1 MFKFFDFDRFK
12 FIVFFLIFSYT
23 GLRIISNS
31 MLFYGHEQSLVMI
44 FTEWLYW
51 FNNMPIWWPS
61 HFIIFIYSIIYI
73 HRKYLN

>member
-1 MFKFFDFDRFK
+1 MVKVFDFDRFK
-12 FIVFFLIFSYT
+12 FIVFFLLFSYT

>member
-1 MFKFFDFDRFK
+1 MSKFFDFDRFK
-12 FIVFFLIFSYT
+12 FIVFFIIFSYT

-31 MLFYGHEQSLVMI
+31 MLFYGYEQSLVMI

-61 HFIIFIYSIIYI
+61 HFIICIFSIIYI
-73 HRKYLN
+73 YRKYLN

>member
-12 FIVFFLIFSYT
+12 FIVFFLLFSYT

-44 FTEWLYW
+44 LTEWLYW

>member
-31 MLFYGHEQSLVMI
+31 MLFYDHEQSLVMI

>member
-12 FIVFFLIFSYT
+12 FIVFFLLFSYT